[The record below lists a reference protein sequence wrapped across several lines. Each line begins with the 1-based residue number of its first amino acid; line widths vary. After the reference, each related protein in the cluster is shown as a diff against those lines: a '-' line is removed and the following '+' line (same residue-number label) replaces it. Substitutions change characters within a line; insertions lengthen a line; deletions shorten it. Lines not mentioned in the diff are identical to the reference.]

1 MDTNRWKAK
10 IADDNELRSYVN
22 VLEDCRIDKK
32 IQKKYPGVVRN
43 YLNGF
48 DIMND
53 QDFFGIKDRDIN
65 TDLMLIDKINLYYK
79 SSKRLPFMFAPED
92 KFG

>member
-1 MDTNRWKAK
+1 MDTNRWLVRC
-10 IADDNELRSYVN
+10 DDNELRSYVN

-48 DIMND
+48 DIMD
-53 QDFFGIKDRDIN
+53 EQDFFGIKDKDIN
-65 TDLMLIDKINLYYK
+65 NDLMLIDKINLYYK
-79 SSKRLPFMFAPED
+79 SSKRLRLCLL
-92 KFG
+92 